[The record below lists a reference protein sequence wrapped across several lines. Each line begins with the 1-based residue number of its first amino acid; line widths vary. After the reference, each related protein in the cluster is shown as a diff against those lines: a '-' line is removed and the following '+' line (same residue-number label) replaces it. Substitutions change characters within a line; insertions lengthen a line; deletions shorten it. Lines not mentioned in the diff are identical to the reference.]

1 VGLRAGRL
9 SGAGVVRAEG
19 MAANGG
25 QAMEASLNRVDFPR
39 ESVLEIRGTRF
50 VVAAFFDEAREPL
63 KTKVARL
70 LQENI
75 ENQGLHI

>member
-1 VGLRAGRL
+1 MGFRAGRL
-9 SGAGVVRAEG
+9 PGARGVRAEG
-19 MAANGG
+19 VEKNGG

-63 KTKVARL
+63 KAKVARL